1 MKMNQ
6 LRKGIAVGTDDYS
19 KVIYDKCYFVDKTSL
34 IKDVFAQNKSEVLLI
49 SRPRRFGKT
58 LTMSMF
64 YHFLSINH
72 NKPEDL
78 SSHVELFKDTKIFAD
93 QEFCQKFMGQYPV
106 IFLSLKNVEGLTFE
120 GAFIELAKVV
130 FELASKF
137 TFLIESKNLSNL
149 EKEQYVKLI
158 DTKLQESLPTVQTSS
173 LIKSS
178 LLQLTQ
184 LLYKHYNKKAI
195 VLIDEYDV
203 PLAKA
208 SVRGYYNQMVDVI
221 RGMLGSVLKTN
232 TCLEKAVLTG
242 CLRVSKESIFT
253 GLNNISV
260 NTVFSRDVE
269 LATGVG
275 FTKDE
280 TIDMLDYYG
289 LSSFNNI
296 VKEWYDGYNFANH
309 EMFCAWDV
317 VKFCAEAI
325 RLENCQDM
333 IPQNYWVNT
342 SSNDLIN
349 QFLGFLTEKDA
360 QDMQTLVD
368 GGTIS
373 KKIRETLNHE
383 DLKEHQS
390 DDFWSMLLYTGYLTV
405 VKPSDFDVASSELQL
420 TIPNKSIRSCFIEKI
435 QEFFTH
441 DKTQVQK
448 ANTILTC
455 IFNADAKQLRLA
467 INDALAKFISFRDV
481 STNAPKEYYY
491 HGFLNGVFSTQTGHL
506 MNYASNQE
514 SGDGYP
520 DITFS
525 SIDERISVVLE
536 LKYTKDKKLCLQEAQ
551 AALAQIEAKNYCEN
565 LVIPGITQKIYA
577 YGISFN
583 KKSCLV
589 LFKEY
594 AIDVKDSQIG

>member
-1 MKMNQ
+1 MNQ
-6 LRKGIAVGTDDYS
+6 LRKGIAAGTDDYS
-19 KVIYDKCYFVDKTSL
+19 KVIYDNCYFVDKTSL

-93 QEFCQKFMGQYPV
+93 QEFCQQYMGHYPV
-106 IFLSLKNVEGLTFE
+106 IFLSLKSVEGINFE
-120 GAFIELAKVV
+120 TAYQKLAEIIYGLVDSQFRFLLQSNELSDGNKRD
-130 FELASKF
+130 LQY
-137 TFLIESKNLSNL
+137 LLDLDNL
-149 EKEQYVKLI
+149 EKVSSSVKLQFS
-158 DTKLQESLPTVQTSS
+158 LQ
-173 LIKSS
+173 K
-178 LLQLTQ
+178 LTQ
-184 LLYKHYNKKAI
+184 FLYQHYGKKAI

-221 RGMLGSVLKTN
+221 RGMLGNVLKTN
-232 TCLEKAVLTG
+232 TYLEKAVLTG

-269 LATGVG
+269 LATGIG

-333 IPQNYWVNT
+333 IPQNYWINT
-342 SSNDLIN
+342 SSNDLIY
-349 QFLGFLTEKDA
+349 QFLGYLTEQDA
-360 QDMQTLVD
+360 VDMQTLVD

-373 KKIRETLNHE
+373 KKIRETLNYE
-383 DLKEHQS
+383 DLKQHES

-405 VKPSDFDVASSELQL
+405 AGHSNFDVASSELNL
-420 TIPNKSIRSCFIEKI
+420 RIPNKSIRNCFKEKI
-435 QEFFTH
+435 QDYFT
-441 DKTQVQK
+441 KAPTQVQK
-448 ANTILTC
+448 AARILEC
-455 IFNADAKQLRLA
+455 IFNADPKQLRLA

-481 STNAPKEYYY
+481 STSAPKEYYY
-491 HGFLNGVFSTQTGHL
+491 HGFLNGVFSTQTEHL
-506 MNYASNQE
+506 MNYVSNPE
-514 SGDGYP
+514 AGNGYA
-520 DITFS
+520 DIIFLS
-525 SIDERISVVLE
+525 KDSLLGVVLE
-536 LKYTKDKKLCLQEAQ
+536 LKYTADGNELVPTAKV
-551 AALAQIEAKNYCEN
+551 ALKQIEEKRYVEVFKKN
-565 LVIPGITQKIYA
+565 GITEKVHA
-577 YGISFN
+577 FGISFN
-583 KKSCLV
+583 HKSCFAA
-589 LFKEY
+589 FKEY
-594 AIDVKDSQIG
+594 QIETES

>member
-1 MKMNQ
+1 MNQ

-19 KVIYDKCYFVDKTSL
+19 KVIYDNCYFVDKTSL

-93 QEFCQKFMGQYPV
+93 QEFCQQYMGHYPV
-106 IFLSLKNVEGLTFE
+106 IFLSLKSVEGINFE
-120 GAFIELAKVV
+120 TAYQKLAEIIYGLVDSQFRFLLQSNELSDGNKRD
-130 FELASKF
+130 LQY
-137 TFLIESKNLSNL
+137 LLDLDNL
-149 EKEQYVKLI
+149 EKVSSSVKLQFS
-158 DTKLQESLPTVQTSS
+158 LQ
-173 LIKSS
+173 K
-178 LLQLTQ
+178 LTQ
-184 LLYKHYNKKAI
+184 FLYQHYGKKAI

-221 RGMLGSVLKTN
+221 RGMLGNVLKTN
-232 TCLEKAVLTG
+232 TYLEKAVLTG

-280 TIDMLDYYG
+280 TINMLDYYG
-289 LSSFNNI
+289 LSSFYNI

-317 VKFCAEAI
+317 VNFCAEAI
-325 RLENCQDM
+325 GLKNCQDM
-333 IPQNYWVNT
+333 TPQNYWVNT

-373 KKIRETLNHE
+373 KKIRETLNYE
-383 DLKEHQS
+383 DLKQHES

-405 VKPSDFDVASSELQL
+405 AGHSNFDVASSELNL
-420 TIPNKSIRSCFIEKI
+420 RIPNKSIRNCFKEKI
-435 QEFFTH
+435 QDYFT
-441 DKTQVQK
+441 KAPTQVQK
-448 ANTILTC
+448 AAKILQS
-455 IFNADAKQLRLA
+455 IFNADAEQLRVD
-467 INDALAKFISFRDV
+467 IEDALAKFISVRDF

-491 HGFLNGVFSTQTGHL
+491 HAFLNGVFSTQEGVFKRYT
-506 MNYASNQE
+506 SNQE
-514 SGDGYP
+514 AGNGYS
-520 DITFS
+520 DITILS
-525 SIDERISVVLE
+525 KDSRTGYILE
-536 LKYTKDKKLCLQEAQ
+536 LKYTNDENYLVKESKK
-551 AALAQIEAKNYCEN
+551 ALTQIEEQKYLEPFR
-565 LVIPGITQKIYA
+565 LRGITKKV
-577 YGISFN
+577 YGFGICFSG
-583 KKSCLV
+583 KSCFV
-589 LFKEY
+589 SVKEY
-594 AIDVKDSQIG
+594 LINIDNEE

>member
-1 MKMNQ
+1 MNQ

-19 KVIYDKCYFVDKTSL
+19 KVIYENCYFVDKTSL

-78 SSHVELFKDTKIFAD
+78 SSHVELFKDTQIYQD
-93 QEFCQKFMGQYPV
+93 REFCQQYMGHYPV
-106 IFLSLKNVEGLTFE
+106 IFLSLKSVEGINFE
-120 GAFIELAKVV
+120 TAYQKLAEIIYGLVDSQFRFLLQSNELSDGNKRD
-130 FELASKF
+130 LQY
-137 TFLIESKNLSNL
+137 LLDLDNL
-149 EKEQYVKLI
+149 EKVSSSVKLQFS
-158 DTKLQESLPTVQTSS
+158 LQ
-173 LIKSS
+173 K
-178 LLQLTQ
+178 LTQ
-184 LLYKHYNKKAI
+184 FLYQHYGKKAI

-221 RGMLGSVLKTN
+221 RGMLGNVLKTN
-232 TCLEKAVLTG
+232 TYLKKAVLTG

-317 VKFCAEAI
+317 VKFCSEAI
-325 RLENCQDM
+325 DLADSQKM
-333 IPQNYWVNT
+333 LPQNYWINT
-342 SSNDLIN
+342 SSNDLIY
-349 QFLGFLTEKDA
+349 QFLGYLTEQDA
-360 QDMQTLVD
+360 VDMQTLVD

-373 KKIRETLNHE
+373 KKIRETLNYE
-383 DLKEHQS
+383 DLKQHES

-405 VKPSDFDVASSELQL
+405 AGHSNFDVASSELNL
-420 TIPNKSIRSCFIEKI
+420 RIPNKSIRNCFKEKI
-435 QEFFTH
+435 QDYFT
-441 DKTQVQK
+441 KAPTQVQK
-448 ANTILTC
+448 AARILEC
-455 IFNADAKQLRLA
+455 IFNADPKQLRLA

-481 STNAPKEYYY
+481 STSAPKEYYY
-491 HGFLNGVFSTQTGHL
+491 HGFLNGVFSTQTEHL

-514 SGDGYP
+514 AGNGYS
-520 DITFS
+520 DITFLS
-525 SIDERISVVLE
+525 KDSFLGVVLE
-536 LKYTKDKKLCLQEAQ
+536 LKYTDNENELIPTAKAALKQIDDKHYIEAFKKNGFTEKVYALGLSFSKKLCA
-551 AALAQIEAKNYCEN
+551 
-565 LVIPGITQKIYA
+565 V
-577 YGISFN
+577 S
-583 KKSCLV
+583 
-589 LFKEY
+589 FKEFK
-594 AIDVKDSQIG
+594 IDVED

>member
-1 MKMNQ
+1 MNQ

-19 KVIYDKCYFVDKTSL
+19 KIIDNKGYFVDKTSL

-64 YHFLSINH
+64 YHFLSINY

-232 TCLEKAVLTG
+232 SYLEKAVLTG
-242 CLRVSKESIFT
+242 CLRVPQESAFS

-260 NTVFSRDVE
+260 NTVFSRDVV

-333 IPQNYWVNT
+333 LPQNYWINT
-342 SSNDLIN
+342 SSNDLIY
-349 QFLGFLTEKDA
+349 QFLGYLTKQDA
-360 QDMQTLVD
+360 VDMQTLVD

-383 DLKEHQS
+383 DLKEHRS

-405 VKPSDFDVASSELQL
+405 AGHSNFDVASSELNL
-420 TIPNKSIRSCFIEKI
+420 RIPNKSIRNCFKEKI
-435 QEFFTH
+435 QDYFT
-441 DKTQVQK
+441 KAPPQVQK
-448 ANTILTC
+448 AAKILQSV
-455 IFNADAKQLRLA
+455 FNADAEQLRVD
-467 INDALAKFISFRDV
+467 IEDALAKFISVRDF

-491 HGFLNGVFSTQTGHL
+491 HAFLNGVFSTQEGVFKRYT
-506 MNYASNQE
+506 SNQE
-514 SGDGYP
+514 AGNGYS
-520 DITFS
+520 DITILS
-525 SIDERISVVLE
+525 KDSRTGYILE
-536 LKYTKDKKLCLQEAQ
+536 LKYTNDENYLVKESKK
-551 AALAQIEAKNYCEN
+551 ALTQIEEQKYLEPFR
-565 LVIPGITQKIYA
+565 LRGITKKV
-577 YGISFN
+577 YGFGICFSG
-583 KKSCLV
+583 KSCFV
-589 LFKEY
+589 SVKEY
-594 AIDVKDSQIG
+594 LINIDNEE

>member
-1 MKMNQ
+1 MNQ

-19 KVIYDKCYFVDKTSL
+19 KVIYDNCYFVDKTSL

-78 SSHVELFKDTKIFAD
+78 SSHVELFKDTQIYQD
-93 QEFCQKFMGQYPV
+93 REFCQQYMGHYPV
-106 IFLSLKNVEGLTFE
+106 IFLSLKSVEGINFE
-120 GAFIELAKVV
+120 TAYQKLAEIIYGLVDSQFRFLLQSNELSDGNKRD
-130 FELASKF
+130 LQY
-137 TFLIESKNLSNL
+137 LLDLDNL
-149 EKEQYVKLI
+149 EKVSSSVKLQFS
-158 DTKLQESLPTVQTSS
+158 LQ
-173 LIKSS
+173 K
-178 LLQLTQ
+178 LTQ
-184 LLYKHYNKKAI
+184 FLYQHYGKKAI

-232 TCLEKAVLTG
+232 SYLEKAVLTW
-242 CLRVSKESIFT
+242 CLRVPQESAFS

-260 NTVFSRDVE
+260 NMVFSRDVV

-317 VKFCAEAI
+317 VKFCSEAI
-325 RLENCQDM
+325 DLADSQKM
-333 IPQNYWVNT
+333 LPQNYWINT
-342 SSNDLIN
+342 SSNDLIY
-349 QFLGFLTEKDA
+349 QFLGYLTEQDA
-360 QDMQTLVD
+360 VDMQTLVD

-373 KKIRETLNHE
+373 KKIRETLNYE
-383 DLKEHQS
+383 DLKQHES

-405 VKPSDFDVASSELQL
+405 AGHSNFDVASSELNL
-420 TIPNKSIRSCFIEKI
+420 RIPNKSIRNCFKEKI
-435 QEFFTH
+435 QDYFT
-441 DKTQVQK
+441 KAPPQVQK
-448 ANTILTC
+448 AAKILQSV
-455 IFNADAKQLRLA
+455 FNADAEQLRVD
-467 INDALAKFISFRDV
+467 IEDALAKFISVRDF

-491 HGFLNGVFSTQTGHL
+491 HAFLNGVFSTQEGVFKRYT
-506 MNYASNQE
+506 SNQE
-514 SGDGYP
+514 AGNGYS
-520 DITFS
+520 DITILS
-525 SIDERISVVLE
+525 KDSRTGYILE
-536 LKYTKDKKLCLQEAQ
+536 LKYTNDENYLVKESKK
-551 AALAQIEAKNYCEN
+551 ALTQIEEQKYLEPFR
-565 LVIPGITQKIYA
+565 LRGITKKV
-577 YGISFN
+577 YGFGICFSG
-583 KKSCLV
+583 KSCFV
-589 LFKEY
+589 SVKEY
-594 AIDVKDSQIG
+594 LINIDNEE

>member
-1 MKMNQ
+1 MNQ
-6 LRKGIAVGTDDYS
+6 LRKGIAAGTDDYS

-93 QEFCQKFMGQYPV
+93 QEFCQQYMGHYPV
-106 IFLSLKNVEGLTFE
+106 IFLSLKSVEGINFE
-120 GAFIELAKVV
+120 TAYQKLAEIIYGLVDSQFRFLLQSNELSDGNKRD
-130 FELASKF
+130 LQY
-137 TFLIESKNLSNL
+137 LLDLDNL
-149 EKEQYVKLI
+149 EKVSSSVKLQFS
-158 DTKLQESLPTVQTSS
+158 LQ
-173 LIKSS
+173 K
-178 LLQLTQ
+178 LTQ
-184 LLYKHYNKKAI
+184 FLYQHYGKKAI

-269 LATGVG
+269 LATGIG

-289 LSSFNNI
+289 LSSFNNT

-317 VKFCAEAI
+317 VNFCAEAI
-325 RLENCQDM
+325 GLKNCQDM
-333 IPQNYWVNT
+333 TPQNYWVNT

-373 KKIRETLNHE
+373 KKIRETLNYE
-383 DLKEHQS
+383 DLKQHES

-405 VKPSDFDVASSELQL
+405 AGRSNFDVASSELNL
-420 TIPNKSIRSCFIEKI
+420 RIPNKSIRNCFKEKI
-435 QEFFTH
+435 QDYFT
-441 DKTQVQK
+441 KAPTQVQK
-448 ANTILTC
+448 AARILEC
-455 IFNADAKQLRLA
+455 IFNADPKQLRLA

-481 STNAPKEYYY
+481 STSAPKEYYY
-491 HGFLNGVFSTQTGHL
+491 HGFLNGVFSTQTEHL
-506 MNYASNQE
+506 MNYVSNPE
-514 SGDGYP
+514 AGNGYA
-520 DITFS
+520 DIIFLS
-525 SIDERISVVLE
+525 KDSLLGVVLE
-536 LKYTKDKKLCLQEAQ
+536 LKYTADGNELVPTAKV
-551 AALAQIEAKNYCEN
+551 ALKQIEEKRYVEVFKKN
-565 LVIPGITQKIYA
+565 GITEKVHA
-577 YGISFN
+577 FGISFN
-583 KKSCLV
+583 HKSCFAA
-589 LFKEY
+589 FKEY
-594 AIDVKDSQIG
+594 QIETES

>member
-1 MKMNQ
+1 MNQ
-6 LRKGIAVGTDDYS
+6 LRKGIAAGTDDYS

-64 YHFLSINH
+64 YHFLAINH
-72 NKPEDL
+72 DNPNDL
-78 SSHVELFKDTKIFAD
+78 TRQQELFKDTQIYQD
-93 QEFCQKFMGQYPV
+93 REFCQQYMGHYPV
-106 IFLSLKNVEGLTFE
+106 IFLSLKSVEGINFE
-120 GAFIELAKVV
+120 TAYQKLAEIIYGLVDSQFRFLLQSNELSDGNKRD
-130 FELASKF
+130 LQY
-137 TFLIESKNLSNL
+137 LLDLDNL
-149 EKEQYVKLI
+149 EKVSSSVKLQFS
-158 DTKLQESLPTVQTSS
+158 LQ
-173 LIKSS
+173 K
-178 LLQLTQ
+178 LTQ
-184 LLYKHYNKKAI
+184 FLYQHYGKKAI

-221 RGMLGSVLKTN
+221 RGMLGNVLKTN
-232 TCLEKAVLTG
+232 TYLKKAVLTG

-296 VKEWYDGYNFANH
+296 VKEWYDGYNLANH

-333 IPQNYWVNT
+333 LPQNYWINT
-342 SSNDLIN
+342 SSNDLIY
-349 QFLGFLTEKDA
+349 QFLGYLTKQDA
-360 QDMQTLVD
+360 VDMQTLVD

-373 KKIRETLNHE
+373 KKIRETLNYE
-383 DLKEHQS
+383 DLKQHES

-405 VKPSDFDVASSELQL
+405 AGHSNFDVASSELNL
-420 TIPNKSIRSCFIEKI
+420 RIPNKSIRNCFKEKI
-435 QEFFTH
+435 QDYFT
-441 DKTQVQK
+441 KAPTQVQK
-448 ANTILTC
+448 AARILEC
-455 IFNADAKQLRLA
+455 IFNADPKQLRLA

-481 STNAPKEYYY
+481 STSAPKEYYY
-491 HGFLNGVFSTQTGHL
+491 HGFLNGVFSTQTEHL
-506 MNYASNQE
+506 MNYVSNPE
-514 SGDGYP
+514 AGNGYA
-520 DITFS
+520 DIIFLS
-525 SIDERISVVLE
+525 KDSLLGVVLE
-536 LKYTKDKKLCLQEAQ
+536 LKYTADGNELVPTAKV
-551 AALAQIEAKNYCEN
+551 ALKQIEEKRYVEVFKKN
-565 LVIPGITQKIYA
+565 GITEKVHA
-577 YGISFN
+577 FGISFN
-583 KKSCLV
+583 HKSCFAA
-589 LFKEY
+589 FKEY
-594 AIDVKDSQIG
+594 QIETES

>member
-1 MKMNQ
+1 MNQ

-19 KVIYDKCYFVDKTSL
+19 KVIYDNCYFVDKTSL

-78 SSHVELFKDTKIFAD
+78 SRHVELFKDTKIFAD
-93 QEFCQKFMGQYPV
+93 QEFCQRYMGQYPV
-106 IFLSLKNVEGLTFE
+106 IFLSLKGIEGNSFEEVFQRLAGTIYILVEREFRYLLE
-120 GAFIELAKVV
+120 SDKLSEENKNDLRCLLN
-130 FELASKF
+130 FEL
-137 TFLIESKNLSNL
+137 L
-149 EKEQYVKLI
+149 EK
-158 DTKLQESLPTVQTSS
+158 TSS
-173 LIKSS
+173 IEKIQSS
-178 LLQLTQ
+178 LLLLTQ
-184 LLYKHYNKKAI
+184 FLYQHYGKKAI
-195 VLIDEYDV
+195 ILIDEYDV

-221 RGMLGSVLKTN
+221 RGMLGNVLKTN
-232 TCLEKAVLTG
+232 TYLEKAVLTG

-333 IPQNYWVNT
+333 LPQNYWINT
-342 SSNDLIN
+342 SSNDLIY
-349 QFLGFLTEKDA
+349 QFLGYLTKQDA
-360 QDMQTLVD
+360 VDMQTLVD

-373 KKIRETLNHE
+373 KKIRETLNYE
-383 DLKEHQS
+383 DLKQHES

-405 VKPSDFDVASSELQL
+405 AGHSNFDVASSELNL
-420 TIPNKSIRSCFIEKI
+420 RIPNKSIRNCFKEKI
-435 QEFFTH
+435 QDYFT
-441 DKTQVQK
+441 KAPTQVQK
-448 ANTILTC
+448 AARILEC
-455 IFNADAKQLRLA
+455 IFNADPKQLRLA

-481 STNAPKEYYY
+481 STSAPKEYYY

>member
-1 MKMNQ
+1 MNQ
-6 LRKGIAVGTDDYS
+6 LRKGIAAGTDDYS

-93 QEFCQKFMGQYPV
+93 QEFCQQYMGHYPV
-106 IFLSLKNVEGLTFE
+106 IFLSLKSVEGINFE
-120 GAFIELAKVV
+120 TAYQKLAEVIYGLV
-130 FELASKF
+130 DSQFR
-137 TFLIESKNLSNL
+137 FLLQSNKLSDGNKRDLQYLLDLDNL
-149 EKEQYVKLI
+149 EKVSSSVKLQFS
-158 DTKLQESLPTVQTSS
+158 LQ
-173 LIKSS
+173 K
-178 LLQLTQ
+178 LTQ
-184 LLYKHYNKKAI
+184 FLYQHYGKKAI

-221 RGMLGSVLKTN
+221 RGMLGNVLKTN
-232 TCLEKAVLTG
+232 TYLKKAVLTG

-296 VKEWYDGYNFANH
+296 VKEWYDGYNLANH

-333 IPQNYWVNT
+333 LPQNYWINT
-342 SSNDLIN
+342 SSNDLIY
-349 QFLGFLTEKDA
+349 QFLGYLTKQDA
-360 QDMQTLVD
+360 VDMQTLVD

-373 KKIRETLNHE
+373 KKIRETLNYE
-383 DLKEHQS
+383 DLKQHES

-405 VKPSDFDVASSELQL
+405 AGHSNFDVASSELNL
-420 TIPNKSIRSCFIEKI
+420 RIPNKSIRNCFKEKI
-435 QEFFTH
+435 QDYFT
-441 DKTQVQK
+441 KAPTQVQK
-448 ANTILTC
+448 AAKILQAV
-455 IFNADAKQLRLA
+455 FNADAEQLRVD
-467 INDALAKFISFRDV
+467 IEDALAKFISVRDF

-491 HGFLNGVFSTQTGHL
+491 HGFLNGVFSTQEGVFKRYT
-506 MNYASNQE
+506 SNQE
-514 SGDGYP
+514 AGNGYS
-520 DITFS
+520 DITILS
-525 SIDERISVVLE
+525 KDSRTGYILE
-536 LKYTKDKKLCLQEAQ
+536 LKYTNDENYLVKESKK
-551 AALAQIEAKNYCEN
+551 ALTQIEEQKYLEPFR
-565 LVIPGITQKIYA
+565 LRGITKKV
-577 YGISFN
+577 YGFGICFSG
-583 KKSCLV
+583 KSCFV
-589 LFKEY
+589 SVKEY
-594 AIDVKDSQIG
+594 LINIDNEE

>member
-1 MKMNQ
+1 MNQ
-6 LRKGIAVGTDDYS
+6 LRKGIAAGTDDYS

-93 QEFCQKFMGQYPV
+93 QEFCQQYMGHYPV
-106 IFLSLKNVEGLTFE
+106 IFLSLKSVEGINFE
-120 GAFIELAKVV
+120 TAYQKLAEIIYGLVDSQFRFLLQSNELSDGNKRD
-130 FELASKF
+130 LQY
-137 TFLIESKNLSNL
+137 LLDLDNL
-149 EKEQYVKLI
+149 EKVSSSVKLQFS
-158 DTKLQESLPTVQTSS
+158 LQ
-173 LIKSS
+173 K
-178 LLQLTQ
+178 LTQ
-184 LLYKHYNKKAI
+184 FLYQHYGKKAI

-221 RGMLGSVLKTN
+221 RGMLGNVLKTN
-232 TCLEKAVLTG
+232 TYLEKAVLTG

-333 IPQNYWVNT
+333 LPQNYWINT
-342 SSNDLIN
+342 SSNDLIY
-349 QFLGFLTEKDA
+349 QFLGYLTEQDA
-360 QDMQTLVD
+360 VDMQTLVD

-373 KKIRETLNHE
+373 KKIRETLNYE
-383 DLKEHQS
+383 DLKQHES

-405 VKPSDFDVASSELQL
+405 AGHSNFDVASSELNL
-420 TIPNKSIRSCFIEKI
+420 RIPNKSIRNCFKEKI
-435 QEFFTH
+435 QDYFT
-441 DKTQVQK
+441 KAPTQVQK
-448 ANTILTC
+448 AARILEC
-455 IFNADAKQLRLA
+455 IFNADPKQLRLA

-481 STNAPKEYYY
+481 STSAPKEYYY
-491 HGFLNGVFSTQTGHL
+491 HGFLNGVFSTQTEHL
-506 MNYASNQE
+506 MNYVSNPE
-514 SGDGYP
+514 AGNGYA
-520 DITFS
+520 DIIFLS
-525 SIDERISVVLE
+525 KDSLLGVVLE
-536 LKYTKDKKLCLQEAQ
+536 LKYTADGNELVPTAKV
-551 AALAQIEAKNYCEN
+551 ALKQIEEKRYVEVFKKN
-565 LVIPGITQKIYA
+565 GITEKVHA
-577 YGISFN
+577 FGISFN
-583 KKSCLV
+583 HKSCFAA
-589 LFKEY
+589 FKEY
-594 AIDVKDSQIG
+594 QIETES

>member
-1 MKMNQ
+1 MNQ

-19 KVIYDKCYFVDKTSL
+19 KIIDNKGYFVDKTSL

-49 SRPRRFGKT
+49 SRPRRFGKS

-78 SSHVELFKDTKIFAD
+78 SRHVELFKDTKIFAD

-106 IFLSLKNVEGLTFE
+106 IFLSLKGIEGNSFEEVFQKLAGTIYILVEREFRYLLE
-120 GAFIELAKVV
+120 SDKLSEENKNDLRCLLN
-130 FELASKF
+130 FEL
-137 TFLIESKNLSNL
+137 L
-149 EKEQYVKLI
+149 EK
-158 DTKLQESLPTVQTSS
+158 TSS
-173 LIKSS
+173 REKIQSS
-178 LLQLTQ
+178 LLLLTQ
-184 LLYKHYNKKAI
+184 FLYQHYGKKAI

-232 TCLEKAVLTG
+232 SYLEKAVLTG
-242 CLRVSKESIFT
+242 CLRVPQESAFS

-260 NTVFSRDVE
+260 NTVFSRDVV

-296 VKEWYDGYNFANH
+296 VKEWYDGYNLANH

-333 IPQNYWVNT
+333 LPQNYWINT
-342 SSNDLIN
+342 SSNDLIY
-349 QFLGFLTEKDA
+349 QFLGYLTKQDA
-360 QDMQTLVD
+360 VDMQTLVD

-373 KKIRETLNHE
+373 KKIRETLNYE
-383 DLKEHQS
+383 DLKQHES

-405 VKPSDFDVASSELQL
+405 AGHSNFDVASSELNL
-420 TIPNKSIRSCFIEKI
+420 RIPNKSIRNCFKEKI
-435 QEFFTH
+435 QDYFT
-441 DKTQVQK
+441 KAPPQVQK
-448 ANTILTC
+448 AAKILQSV
-455 IFNADAKQLRLA
+455 FNADAEQLRVD
-467 INDALAKFISFRDV
+467 IEDALAKFISVRDF

-491 HGFLNGVFSTQTGHL
+491 HAFLNGVFSTQEGVFKRYT
-506 MNYASNQE
+506 SNQE
-514 SGDGYP
+514 AGNGYS
-520 DITFS
+520 DITILS
-525 SIDERISVVLE
+525 KDSRTGYILE
-536 LKYTKDKKLCLQEAQ
+536 LKYTNDENYLVKESKK
-551 AALAQIEAKNYCEN
+551 ALTQIEEQKYLEPFR
-565 LVIPGITQKIYA
+565 LRGITKKV
-577 YGISFN
+577 YGFGICFSG
-583 KKSCLV
+583 KSCFV
-589 LFKEY
+589 SVKEY
-594 AIDVKDSQIG
+594 LINIDNEE

>member
-1 MKMNQ
+1 MNQ
-6 LRKGIAVGTDDYS
+6 LRKRIAIGIDDYS
-19 KVIYDKCYFVDKTSL
+19 KIIDNKGYFVDKTLL
-34 IKDVFAQNKSEVLLI
+34 IKSVFAKNINEVLLI

-64 YHFLSINH
+64 YHFLAINH
-72 NKPEDL
+72 VNPNDL
-78 SSHVELFKDTKIFAD
+78 TRQQELFKDTQIYQD
-93 QEFCQKFMGQYPV
+93 TDFCQQYMGQYPV

-158 DTKLQESLPTVQTSS
+158 DTKLQESLPTVQTNS

-253 GLNNISV
+253 GLNNINV
-260 NTVFSRDVE
+260 NTVFSRDEE
-269 LATGVG
+269 LATGIG

-289 LSSFNNI
+289 LSSFYNI

-317 VKFCAEAI
+317 VNFCAEAI
-325 RLENCQDM
+325 RLKNCQDM
-333 IPQNYWVNT
+333 LPQNYWINT

-349 QFLGFLTEKDA
+349 QFLGLLTKKDA
-360 QDMQTLVD
+360 EDMQTLVD
-368 GGTIS
+368 GGTVS

-383 DLKEHQS
+383 DLKEHRS

-405 VKPSDFDVASSELQL
+405 VKPSDFDVASSELNL
-420 TIPNKSIRSCFIEKI
+420 RIPNKSIRNCFKEKI
-435 QEFFTH
+435 QDYFT
-441 DKTQVQK
+441 KAPTQVQK
-448 ANTILTC
+448 AARILEC
-455 IFNADAKQLRLA
+455 IFNADPKQLRLA
-467 INDALAKFISFRDV
+467 INDALAKFISFRDI
-481 STNAPKEYYY
+481 STSAPKEYYY
-491 HGFLNGVFSTQTGHL
+491 HGFLNGVFSTQTEHL
-506 MNYASNQE
+506 MNYVSNPE
-514 SGDGYP
+514 AGNGYA
-520 DITFS
+520 DIIFLS
-525 SIDERISVVLE
+525 KDSLLGVVLE
-536 LKYTKDKKLCLQEAQ
+536 LKYTADGNELVPTAKV
-551 AALAQIEAKNYCEN
+551 ALKQIEEKRYVEVFKKN
-565 LVIPGITQKIYA
+565 GITEKVHA
-577 YGISFN
+577 FGISFN
-583 KKSCLV
+583 QKSCFAA
-589 LFKEY
+589 FKEY
-594 AIDVKDSQIG
+594 QIETES

>member
-1 MKMNQ
+1 MNQ

-78 SSHVELFKDTKIFAD
+78 SSHVELFKDTKIFTD

-195 VLIDEYDV
+195 ILIDEYDV

-232 TCLEKAVLTG
+232 SYLEKAVLTG
-242 CLRVSKESIFT
+242 CLRVPQESAFS

-260 NTVFSRDVE
+260 NTVFSRDVV

-333 IPQNYWVNT
+333 IPQNYWINT
-342 SSNDLIN
+342 SSNDLIY
-349 QFLGFLTEKDA
+349 QFLGYLTEQDA
-360 QDMQTLVD
+360 VDMQTLVD

-373 KKIRETLNHE
+373 KKIRETLNYE
-383 DLKEHQS
+383 DLKQHES

-405 VKPSDFDVASSELQL
+405 AGHSNFDVASSELNL
-420 TIPNKSIRSCFIEKI
+420 RIPNKSIRNCFKEKI
-435 QEFFTH
+435 QDYFT
-441 DKTQVQK
+441 KAPTQVQK
-448 ANTILTC
+448 ATKILQS
-455 IFNADAKQLRLA
+455 IFNADAEQLRVD
-467 INDALAKFISFRDV
+467 IEDALAKFISVRDF

-491 HGFLNGVFSTQTGHL
+491 HAFLNGVFSTQEGVFKRYT
-506 MNYASNQE
+506 SNQE
-514 SGDGYP
+514 AGNGYS
-520 DITFS
+520 DITILS
-525 SIDERISVVLE
+525 KDSRTGYILE
-536 LKYTKDKKLCLQEAQ
+536 LKYTNDENYLVKESKK
-551 AALAQIEAKNYCEN
+551 ALTQIEEQKYLEPFR
-565 LVIPGITQKIYA
+565 LRGITKKV
-577 YGISFN
+577 YGFRICFSG
-583 KKSCLV
+583 KSCFV
-589 LFKEY
+589 SVKEY
-594 AIDVKDSQIG
+594 LINIDNEE

>member
-1 MKMNQ
+1 MNQ
-6 LRKGIAVGTDDYS
+6 LRKGIAAGTDDYS

-93 QEFCQKFMGQYPV
+93 QEFCQQYMGHYPV
-106 IFLSLKNVEGLTFE
+106 IFLSLKSVEGINFE
-120 GAFIELAKVV
+120 TAYQKLAEIIYGLVDSQFRFLLQSNELSDGNKRD
-130 FELASKF
+130 LQY
-137 TFLIESKNLSNL
+137 LLDLDNL
-149 EKEQYVKLI
+149 EKVSSSVKLQFS
-158 DTKLQESLPTVQTSS
+158 LQ
-173 LIKSS
+173 K
-178 LLQLTQ
+178 LTQ
-184 LLYKHYNKKAI
+184 FLYQHYGKKAI

-221 RGMLGSVLKTN
+221 RGMLGSALKTN

-269 LATGVG
+269 LATGIG

-289 LSSFNNI
+289 LSSFNNT

-317 VKFCAEAI
+317 VNFCAEAI
-325 RLENCQDM
+325 GLKNCQDM
-333 IPQNYWVNT
+333 TPQNYWVNT

-373 KKIRETLNHE
+373 KKIRETLNYE
-383 DLKEHQS
+383 DLKQHES

-405 VKPSDFDVASSELQL
+405 AGRSNFDVASSELNL
-420 TIPNKSIRSCFIEKI
+420 RIPNKSIRNCFKEKI
-435 QEFFTH
+435 QDYFT
-441 DKTQVQK
+441 KAPTQVQK
-448 ANTILTC
+448 AARILEC
-455 IFNADAKQLRLA
+455 IFNADPKQLRLA

-481 STNAPKEYYY
+481 STSAPKEYYY
-491 HGFLNGVFSTQTGHL
+491 HGFLNGVFSTQTEHL
-506 MNYASNQE
+506 MNYVSNPE
-514 SGDGYP
+514 AGNGYA
-520 DITFS
+520 DIIFLS
-525 SIDERISVVLE
+525 KDSLLGVVLE
-536 LKYTKDKKLCLQEAQ
+536 LKYTADGNELVPTAKV
-551 AALAQIEAKNYCEN
+551 ALKQIEEKRYVEVFKKN
-565 LVIPGITQKIYA
+565 GITEKVHA
-577 YGISFN
+577 FGISFN
-583 KKSCLV
+583 HKSCFAA
-589 LFKEY
+589 FKEY
-594 AIDVKDSQIG
+594 QIETES

>member
-1 MKMNQ
+1 MNQ

-19 KVIYDKCYFVDKTSL
+19 KVIYDNCYFVDKTSL

-78 SSHVELFKDTKIFAD
+78 SRHVELFKDTKIFAD
-93 QEFCQKFMGQYPV
+93 QEFCQQYMGHYPV
-106 IFLSLKNVEGLTFE
+106 IFLSLKSVEGINLET
-120 GAFIELAKVV
+120 AYQKLAEVIYGLV
-130 FELASKF
+130 DSQFR
-137 TFLIESKNLSNL
+137 FLLQSNKLSDGNKRDLQYLLDLDNL
-149 EKEQYVKLI
+149 EKVSSSVKLQFS
-158 DTKLQESLPTVQTSS
+158 LQ
-173 LIKSS
+173 K
-178 LLQLTQ
+178 LTQ
-184 LLYKHYNKKAI
+184 FLYQHYGKKAI

-221 RGMLGSVLKTN
+221 RGMLGNVLKTN
-232 TCLEKAVLTG
+232 IYLEKAVLTG

-260 NTVFSRDVE
+260 NTVFSRDEE

-333 IPQNYWVNT
+333 IPQNYWINT
-342 SSNDLIN
+342 SSNDLIY
-349 QFLGFLTEKDA
+349 QFLGYLTEQDA
-360 QDMQTLVD
+360 VDMQTLVD

-373 KKIRETLNHE
+373 KKIRETLNYE
-383 DLKEHQS
+383 DLKQHES

-405 VKPSDFDVASSELQL
+405 AGHSNFDVASSELNL
-420 TIPNKSIRSCFIEKI
+420 RIPNKSIRNCFKEKI
-435 QEFFTH
+435 QDYFT
-441 DKTQVQK
+441 KAPPQVQK
-448 ANTILTC
+448 AAKILQSV
-455 IFNADAKQLRLA
+455 FNADAEQLRVD
-467 INDALAKFISFRDV
+467 IEDALAKFISVRDF
-481 STNAPKEYYY
+481 STKAPKEYYY
-491 HGFLNGVFSTQTGHL
+491 HGFLNSVFSTQCEHL
-506 MNYASNQE
+506 RNYASNQE
-514 SGDGYP
+514 AGNGYS
-520 DITFS
+520 DITFLS
-525 SIDERISVVLE
+525 KDSLLGVVLE
-536 LKYTKDKKLCLQEAQ
+536 LKYTDDENELIPTAK
-551 AALAQIEAKNYCEN
+551 AALKQIDEKHYIEAFKKNGFTEK
-565 LVIPGITQKIYA
+565 VYA
-577 YGISFN
+577 LGLSFS
-583 KKSCLV
+583 KKSCAV
-589 LFKEY
+589 SFKEFK
-594 AIDVKDSQIG
+594 IDVED

>member
-1 MKMNQ
+1 MNQ

-78 SSHVELFKDTKIFAD
+78 SSHVELFKDTQIYQD
-93 QEFCQKFMGQYPV
+93 REFCQQYMGHYPV
-106 IFLSLKNVEGLTFE
+106 IFLSLKSVEGINFE
-120 GAFIELAKVV
+120 TAYQKLAEIIYGLVDSQFRFLLQSNELSDGNKRD
-130 FELASKF
+130 LQY
-137 TFLIESKNLSNL
+137 LLDLDNL
-149 EKEQYVKLI
+149 EKVSSSVKLQFS
-158 DTKLQESLPTVQTSS
+158 LQ
-173 LIKSS
+173 K
-178 LLQLTQ
+178 LTQ
-184 LLYKHYNKKAI
+184 FLYQHYGKKAI

-221 RGMLGSVLKTN
+221 RGMLGNVLKTN
-232 TCLEKAVLTG
+232 TYLEKAVLTG

-280 TIDMLDYYG
+280 TINMLDYYG
-289 LSSFNNI
+289 LSSFYNI

-317 VKFCAEAI
+317 VNFCAEAI
-325 RLENCQDM
+325 GLKNCQDM
-333 IPQNYWVNT
+333 LPQNYWVNT

-373 KKIRETLNHE
+373 KKIRETLNYE
-383 DLKEHQS
+383 DLKQHES

-405 VKPSDFDVASSELQL
+405 AGRSNFDVASSELNL
-420 TIPNKSIRSCFIEKI
+420 RIPNKSIRNCFKEKI
-435 QEFFTH
+435 QDYFT
-441 DKTQVQK
+441 KAPPQVQK
-448 ANTILTC
+448 AAKILQSV
-455 IFNADAKQLRLA
+455 FNADAEQLRVD
-467 INDALAKFISFRDV
+467 IEDALAKFISVRDF

-491 HGFLNGVFSTQTGHL
+491 HAFLNGVFSTQEGVFKRYT
-506 MNYASNQE
+506 SNQE
-514 SGDGYP
+514 AGNGYS
-520 DITFS
+520 DITILS
-525 SIDERISVVLE
+525 KDSRTGYILE
-536 LKYTKDKKLCLQEAQ
+536 LKYTNDENYLVKESKK
-551 AALAQIEAKNYCEN
+551 ALTQIEEQKYLEPFR
-565 LVIPGITQKIYA
+565 LRGITKKV
-577 YGISFN
+577 YGFGICFSG
-583 KKSCLV
+583 KSCFV
-589 LFKEY
+589 SVKEY
-594 AIDVKDSQIG
+594 LINIDNEE

>member
-1 MKMNQ
+1 MNQ
-6 LRKGIAVGTDDYS
+6 LRKGIAAGTDDYS

-93 QEFCQKFMGQYPV
+93 QEFCQQYMGHYPV
-106 IFLSLKNVEGLTFE
+106 IFLSLKSVEGINFE
-120 GAFIELAKVV
+120 TAYQKLAEVIYGLV
-130 FELASKF
+130 DSQFR
-137 TFLIESKNLSNL
+137 FLLQSNKLSDGNKRDLQYLLDLDNL
-149 EKEQYVKLI
+149 EKVSSSVKLQFS
-158 DTKLQESLPTVQTSS
+158 LQ
-173 LIKSS
+173 K
-178 LLQLTQ
+178 LTQ
-184 LLYKHYNKKAI
+184 FLYQHYGKKAI

-221 RGMLGSVLKTN
+221 RGMLGNVLKTN
-232 TCLEKAVLTG
+232 TYLKKAVLTG

-317 VKFCAEAI
+317 VKFCSEAI
-325 RLENCQDM
+325 DLADSQKM
-333 IPQNYWVNT
+333 LPQNYWINT
-342 SSNDLIN
+342 SSNDLIY
-349 QFLGFLTEKDA
+349 QFLGYLTEQDA
-360 QDMQTLVD
+360 VDMQTLVD

-373 KKIRETLNHE
+373 KKIRETLNYE
-383 DLKEHQS
+383 DLKQHES

-405 VKPSDFDVASSELQL
+405 AGHSNFDVASSELNL
-420 TIPNKSIRSCFIEKI
+420 RIPNKSIRNCFKEKI
-435 QEFFTH
+435 QDYFT
-441 DKTQVQK
+441 KAPTQVQK
-448 ANTILTC
+448 AARILEC
-455 IFNADAKQLRLA
+455 IFNADPKQLRLA
-467 INDALAKFISFRDV
+467 INDALAKFISFRDI
-481 STNAPKEYYY
+481 STSAPKEYYY
-491 HGFLNGVFSTQTGHL
+491 HGFLNGVFSTQTEHL
-506 MNYASNQE
+506 MNYVSNPE
-514 SGDGYP
+514 AGNGYA
-520 DITFS
+520 DIIFLS
-525 SIDERISVVLE
+525 KDSLLGVVLE
-536 LKYTKDKKLCLQEAQ
+536 LKYTADGNELVPTAKV
-551 AALAQIEAKNYCEN
+551 ALKQIEEKRYVEVFKKN
-565 LVIPGITQKIYA
+565 GITEKVHA
-577 YGISFN
+577 FGISFN
-583 KKSCLV
+583 HKSCFAA
-589 LFKEY
+589 FKEY
-594 AIDVKDSQIG
+594 QIETES

>member
-1 MKMNQ
+1 MNQ

-19 KVIYDKCYFVDKTSL
+19 KVIYDNCYFVDKTSL

-78 SSHVELFKDTKIFAD
+78 SRHVELFKDTKIFAD
-93 QEFCQKFMGQYPV
+93 QEFCQKFMGQYPI
-106 IFLSLKNVEGLTFE
+106 IFLSLKGIEGNSFEEVFQKLAGTIYILVEREFRYLLE
-120 GAFIELAKVV
+120 SDKLSEENKNDLRCLLN
-130 FELASKF
+130 FEL
-137 TFLIESKNLSNL
+137 L
-149 EKEQYVKLI
+149 EK
-158 DTKLQESLPTVQTSS
+158 TSS
-173 LIKSS
+173 IEKIQSS
-178 LLQLTQ
+178 LLLLTQ
-184 LLYKHYNKKAI
+184 FLYQHYGKKAI

-296 VKEWYDGYNFANH
+296 VKEWYDGYNLANH

-333 IPQNYWVNT
+333 LPQNYWINT
-342 SSNDLIN
+342 SSNDLIY
-349 QFLGFLTEKDA
+349 QFLGYLTKQDA
-360 QDMQTLVD
+360 VDMQTLVD

-383 DLKEHQS
+383 DLKEHRS

-405 VKPSDFDVASSELQL
+405 AGHSNFDVASSELNL
-420 TIPNKSIRSCFIEKI
+420 RIPNKSIRNCFKEKI
-435 QEFFTH
+435 QDYFT
-441 DKTQVQK
+441 KAPTQVQK
-448 ANTILTC
+448 AARILEC
-455 IFNADAKQLRLA
+455 IFNADPKQLRLA

-481 STNAPKEYYY
+481 STSAPKEYYY
-491 HGFLNGVFSTQTGHL
+491 HGFLNGVFSTQTEHL
-506 MNYASNQE
+506 MNYVSNPE
-514 SGDGYP
+514 AGNGYA
-520 DITFS
+520 DIIFLS
-525 SIDERISVVLE
+525 KDSLLGVVLE
-536 LKYTKDKKLCLQEAQ
+536 LKYTADGNELVPTAKV
-551 AALAQIEAKNYCEN
+551 ALKQIEEKRYVEVFKKN
-565 LVIPGITQKIYA
+565 GITEKVHA
-577 YGISFN
+577 FGISFN
-583 KKSCLV
+583 HKSCFAA
-589 LFKEY
+589 FKEY
-594 AIDVKDSQIG
+594 QIETES

>member
-1 MKMNQ
+1 MNQ
-6 LRKGIAVGTDDYS
+6 LRKGIAAGTDDYS

-78 SSHVELFKDTKIFAD
+78 SRHVELFKDTKIFAD
-93 QEFCQKFMGQYPV
+93 QEFCQQYMGHYPV
-106 IFLSLKNVEGLTFE
+106 IFLSLKSVEGINFE
-120 GAFIELAKVV
+120 TAYQKLAEVIYGLV
-130 FELASKF
+130 DSQFR
-137 TFLIESKNLSNL
+137 FLLQSNKLSDGNKRDLQYLLDLDNL
-149 EKEQYVKLI
+149 EKVSSSVKLQFS
-158 DTKLQESLPTVQTSS
+158 LQ
-173 LIKSS
+173 K
-178 LLQLTQ
+178 LTQ
-184 LLYKHYNKKAI
+184 FLYQHYGKKAI

-221 RGMLGSVLKTN
+221 RGMLGNVLKTN
-232 TCLEKAVLTG
+232 TYLKKAVLTG

-317 VKFCAEAI
+317 VKFCSEAI
-325 RLENCQDM
+325 DLADSQKM
-333 IPQNYWVNT
+333 LPQNYWINT
-342 SSNDLIN
+342 SSNDLIY
-349 QFLGFLTEKDA
+349 QFLGYLTEQDA
-360 QDMQTLVD
+360 VDMQTLVD

-373 KKIRETLNHE
+373 KKIRETLNYE
-383 DLKEHQS
+383 DLKHHES

-405 VKPSDFDVASSELQL
+405 AGHSNFDVASSELNL
-420 TIPNKSIRSCFIEKI
+420 RIPNKSIRNCFKEKI
-435 QEFFTH
+435 QDYFT
-441 DKTQVQK
+441 KAPTQVQK
-448 ANTILTC
+448 AARILEC
-455 IFNADAKQLRLA
+455 IFNADPKQLRLA
-467 INDALAKFISFRDV
+467 INDALAKFISFRDI
-481 STNAPKEYYY
+481 STSAPKEYYY
-491 HGFLNGVFSTQTGHL
+491 HGFLNGVFSTQTEHL
-506 MNYASNQE
+506 MNYVSNPE
-514 SGDGYP
+514 AGNGYA
-520 DITFS
+520 DIIFLS
-525 SIDERISVVLE
+525 KDSLLGVVLE
-536 LKYTKDKKLCLQEAQ
+536 LKYTADGNELVPTAKV
-551 AALAQIEAKNYCEN
+551 ALKQIEEKRYVEVFKKN
-565 LVIPGITQKIYA
+565 GITEKVHA
-577 YGISFN
+577 FGISFN
-583 KKSCLV
+583 HKSCFAA
-589 LFKEY
+589 FKEY
-594 AIDVKDSQIG
+594 QIETES

>member
-1 MKMNQ
+1 MNQ
-6 LRKGIAVGTDDYS
+6 LRKGIAAGTDDYS

-78 SSHVELFKDTKIFAD
+78 SSHVELFKDTQIYQD
-93 QEFCQKFMGQYPV
+93 REFCQQYMGHYPV
-106 IFLSLKNVEGLTFE
+106 IFLSLKSVEGINFE
-120 GAFIELAKVV
+120 TAYQKLAEIIYGLVDSQFRFLLQSNELSDGNKRD
-130 FELASKF
+130 LQY
-137 TFLIESKNLSNL
+137 LLDLDNL
-149 EKEQYVKLI
+149 EKVSSSVKLQFS
-158 DTKLQESLPTVQTSS
+158 LQ
-173 LIKSS
+173 K
-178 LLQLTQ
+178 LTQ
-184 LLYKHYNKKAI
+184 FLYQHYGKKAI

-221 RGMLGSVLKTN
+221 RGMLGNVLKTN
-232 TCLEKAVLTG
+232 TYLKKAVLTG

-289 LSSFNNI
+289 LSSFYNI

-317 VKFCAEAI
+317 VNFCAEAI

-333 IPQNYWVNT
+333 IPQNYWINT
-342 SSNDLIN
+342 SSNDLIY
-349 QFLGFLTEKDA
+349 QFLGYLTEQDA
-360 QDMQTLVD
+360 VDMQTLVD

-373 KKIRETLNHE
+373 KKIRENLNYE
-383 DLKEHQS
+383 DLKQHES

-405 VKPSDFDVASSELQL
+405 AGHSNFDVASSELNL
-420 TIPNKSIRSCFIEKI
+420 RIPNKSIRNCFKEKI
-435 QEFFTH
+435 QDYFT
-441 DKTQVQK
+441 KAPTQVQK
-448 ANTILTC
+448 AARILEC
-455 IFNADAKQLRLA
+455 IFNADPKQLRLA

-481 STNAPKEYYY
+481 STSAPKEYYY
-491 HGFLNGVFSTQTGHL
+491 HGFLNGVFSTQTEHL
-506 MNYASNQE
+506 MNYVSNPE
-514 SGDGYP
+514 AGNGYA
-520 DITFS
+520 DIIFLS
-525 SIDERISVVLE
+525 KDSLLGVVLE
-536 LKYTKDKKLCLQEAQ
+536 LKYTADGNELVPTAKV
-551 AALAQIEAKNYCEN
+551 ALKQIEEKRYVEVFKKN
-565 LVIPGITQKIYA
+565 GITEKVHA
-577 YGISFN
+577 FGISFN
-583 KKSCLV
+583 HKSCFAA
-589 LFKEY
+589 FKEY
-594 AIDVKDSQIG
+594 QIETES

>member
-1 MKMNQ
+1 MNQ

-19 KVIYDKCYFVDKTSL
+19 KVIYDNCYFVDKTSL

-93 QEFCQKFMGQYPV
+93 QEFCQQYMGHYPV
-106 IFLSLKNVEGLTFE
+106 IFLSLKSVEGINFE
-120 GAFIELAKVV
+120 TAYQKLAEIIYGLVDSQFRFLLQSNELSDGNKRD
-130 FELASKF
+130 LQY
-137 TFLIESKNLSNL
+137 LLDLDNL
-149 EKEQYVKLI
+149 EKVSSSVKLQFS
-158 DTKLQESLPTVQTSS
+158 LQ
-173 LIKSS
+173 K
-178 LLQLTQ
+178 LTQ
-184 LLYKHYNKKAI
+184 FLYQHYGKKAI

-232 TCLEKAVLTG
+232 TYLKKAVLTG

-333 IPQNYWVNT
+333 LPQNYWINT
-342 SSNDLIN
+342 SSNDLIY
-349 QFLGFLTEKDA
+349 QFLGYLTKQDA
-360 QDMQTLVD
+360 VDMQTLVD

-373 KKIRETLNHE
+373 KKIRETLNYE
-383 DLKEHQS
+383 DLKQHES

-405 VKPSDFDVASSELQL
+405 AGHSNFDVASSELNL
-420 TIPNKSIRSCFIEKI
+420 RIPNKSIRNCFKEKI
-435 QEFFTH
+435 QDYFT
-441 DKTQVQK
+441 KAPTQVQK
-448 ANTILTC
+448 AARILEC
-455 IFNADAKQLRLA
+455 IFNADPKQLRLA

-481 STNAPKEYYY
+481 STSAPKEYYY
-491 HGFLNGVFSTQTGHL
+491 HGFLNGVFSTQTEHL

-514 SGDGYP
+514 AGNGYS
-520 DITFS
+520 DITFLS
-525 SIDERISVVLE
+525 KDSFLGVVLE
-536 LKYTKDKKLCLQEAQ
+536 LKYTDNENELIPTAKAALKQIDDKHYIEAFKKNGFTEKVYALGLSFSKKLCA
-551 AALAQIEAKNYCEN
+551 
-565 LVIPGITQKIYA
+565 V
-577 YGISFN
+577 S
-583 KKSCLV
+583 
-589 LFKEY
+589 FKEFK
-594 AIDVKDSQIG
+594 IDVED

>member
-1 MKMNQ
+1 MNQ
-6 LRKGIAVGTDDYS
+6 LRKRIAIGIDDYS
-19 KVIYDKCYFVDKTSL
+19 KIIDNKGYFVDKTSL
-34 IKDVFAQNKSEVLLI
+34 IKSVFAKNINEVLLI

-64 YHFLSINH
+64 YHFLSIKHDNP
-72 NKPEDL
+72 NDL
-78 SSHVELFKDTKIFAD
+78 TRQQELFKDTQIYQD
-93 QEFCQKFMGQYPV
+93 TEFCQQYMGHYPV
-106 IFLSLKNVEGLTFE
+106 IFLSLKQVEGINFE
-120 GAFIELAKVV
+120 TAYQKLAEIIYELVDSQ
-130 FELASKF
+130 FRFLLQSSK
-137 TFLIESKNLSNL
+137 LSDGNKRDLQYLLDLDNL
-149 EKEQYVKLI
+149 EKVSSSVKLQFSLQ
-158 DTKLQESLPTVQTSS
+158 KLTRF
-173 LIKSS
+173 
-178 LLQLTQ
+178 
-184 LLYKHYNKKAI
+184 LYQHYGKKVI

-221 RGMLGSVLKTN
+221 RGMLGNVLKTN
-232 TCLEKAVLTG
+232 IYLEKAVLTG

-360 QDMQTLVD
+360 EDMQTLVD

-383 DLKEHQS
+383 DLKEHRS

-435 QEFFTH
+435 QDYFT
-441 DKTQVQK
+441 KAPTQVQK
-448 ANTILTC
+448 AARILEC
-455 IFNADAKQLRLA
+455 IFNADPEQLRLA
-467 INDALAKFISFRDV
+467 INDALAKFVSFRDI
-481 STNAPKEYYY
+481 STKAPKEYYY
-491 HGFLNGVFSTQTGHL
+491 HGFLNGVFSTQCEHL
-506 MNYASNQE
+506 KNYASNQE
-514 SGDGYP
+514 AGNGYS
-520 DITFS
+520 DITFLS
-525 SIDERISVVLE
+525 KDSYLGVVLE
-536 LKYTKDKKLCLQEAQ
+536 LKYTDDENELIPTAK
-551 AALAQIEAKNYCEN
+551 AALKQIDDKHYIEAFKKNGFTEK
-565 LVIPGITQKIYA
+565 VYA
-577 YGISFN
+577 LGLSFS
-583 KKSCLV
+583 KKSCAV
-589 LFKEY
+589 SFKEFT
-594 AIDVKDSQIG
+594 IEVED

>member
-1 MKMNQ
+1 MNQ
-6 LRKGIAVGTDDYS
+6 LRKGIAAGTDDYS

-93 QEFCQKFMGQYPV
+93 QEFCQQYMGHYPV
-106 IFLSLKNVEGLTFE
+106 IFLSLKSVEGINFE
-120 GAFIELAKVV
+120 TAYQKLAEVIYGLV
-130 FELASKF
+130 DSQFR
-137 TFLIESKNLSNL
+137 FLLQSNKLSDGNKRDLQYLLDLDNL
-149 EKEQYVKLI
+149 EKVSSSVKLQFS
-158 DTKLQESLPTVQTSS
+158 LQ
-173 LIKSS
+173 K
-178 LLQLTQ
+178 LTQ
-184 LLYKHYNKKAI
+184 FLYQHYGKKAI

-221 RGMLGSVLKTN
+221 RGMLGNVLKTN
-232 TCLEKAVLTG
+232 TYLKKAVLTG

-333 IPQNYWVNT
+333 IPQNYWINT

-349 QFLGFLTEKDA
+349 QFLGLLTKKDA
-360 QDMQTLVD
+360 EDMQTLVD
-368 GGTIS
+368 GGTVS

-383 DLKEHQS
+383 DLKEHRS

-405 VKPSDFDVASSELQL
+405 AGHSNFDVASSELNL
-420 TIPNKSIRSCFIEKI
+420 RIPNKSIRNCFKEKI
-435 QEFFTH
+435 QDYFT
-441 DKTQVQK
+441 KAPTQVQK
-448 ANTILTC
+448 AARILEC
-455 IFNADAKQLRLA
+455 IFNADPKQLRLA

-481 STNAPKEYYY
+481 STSAPKEYYY
-491 HGFLNGVFSTQTGHL
+491 HGFLNGVFSTQTEHL
-506 MNYASNQE
+506 MNYVSNPE
-514 SGDGYP
+514 AGNGYA
-520 DITFS
+520 DIIFLS
-525 SIDERISVVLE
+525 KDSLLGVVLE
-536 LKYTKDKKLCLQEAQ
+536 LKYTADGNELVPTAKV
-551 AALAQIEAKNYCEN
+551 ALKQIEEKRYVEVFKKN
-565 LVIPGITQKIYA
+565 GITEKVHA
-577 YGISFN
+577 FGISFN
-583 KKSCLV
+583 HKSCFAA
-589 LFKEY
+589 FKEY
-594 AIDVKDSQIG
+594 QIETES

>member
-1 MKMNQ
+1 MNQ

-93 QEFCQKFMGQYPV
+93 QEFCQQYMGHYPV
-106 IFLSLKNVEGLTFE
+106 IFLSLKSVEGINFE
-120 GAFIELAKVV
+120 TAYQKLAEIIYGLVDSQFRFLLQSNELSDGNKRD
-130 FELASKF
+130 LQY
-137 TFLIESKNLSNL
+137 LLDLDNL
-149 EKEQYVKLI
+149 EKVSSSVKLQFS
-158 DTKLQESLPTVQTSS
+158 LQ
-173 LIKSS
+173 K
-178 LLQLTQ
+178 LTQ
-184 LLYKHYNKKAI
+184 FLYQHYGKKAI

-221 RGMLGSVLKTN
+221 RGMLGNVLKTN
-232 TCLEKAVLTG
+232 TYLEKAVLTG

-269 LATGVG
+269 LATGIG

-333 IPQNYWVNT
+333 IPQNYWINT
-342 SSNDLIN
+342 SSNDLIY
-349 QFLGFLTEKDA
+349 QFLGYLTEQDA
-360 QDMQTLVD
+360 VDMQTLVD

-373 KKIRETLNHE
+373 KKIRETLNYE
-383 DLKEHQS
+383 DLKQHES

-405 VKPSDFDVASSELQL
+405 AGHSNFDVASSELNL
-420 TIPNKSIRSCFIEKI
+420 RIPNKSIRNCFKEKI
-435 QEFFTH
+435 QDYFT
-441 DKTQVQK
+441 KAPTQVQK
-448 ANTILTC
+448 ATKILQS
-455 IFNADAKQLRLA
+455 IFNADAEQLRVD
-467 INDALAKFISFRDV
+467 IEDALAKFISVRDF

-491 HGFLNGVFSTQTGHL
+491 HAFLNGVFSTQEGVFKRYT
-506 MNYASNQE
+506 SNQE
-514 SGDGYP
+514 AGNGYS
-520 DITFS
+520 DITILS
-525 SIDERISVVLE
+525 KDSRTGYILE
-536 LKYTKDKKLCLQEAQ
+536 LKYTNDENYLVKESKK
-551 AALAQIEAKNYCEN
+551 ALTQIEEQKYLEPFR
-565 LVIPGITQKIYA
+565 LRGITKKV
-577 YGISFN
+577 YGFGICFSG
-583 KKSCLV
+583 KSCFV
-589 LFKEY
+589 SVKEY
-594 AIDVKDSQIG
+594 LINIDNEE

>member
-1 MKMNQ
+1 MNQ

-19 KVIYDKCYFVDKTSL
+19 KVIYDNCYFVDKTSL

-93 QEFCQKFMGQYPV
+93 QEFCQQYMGHYPV
-106 IFLSLKNVEGLTFE
+106 IFLSLKSVEGINFE
-120 GAFIELAKVV
+120 TAYQKLAEIIYGLVDSQ
-130 FELASKF
+130 FR
-137 TFLIESKNLSNL
+137 FLLQSNKLSDGNKRDLQYLLDLDNL
-149 EKEQYVKLI
+149 EKVSSSVKLQFS
-158 DTKLQESLPTVQTSS
+158 LQ
-173 LIKSS
+173 K
-178 LLQLTQ
+178 LTQ
-184 LLYKHYNKKAI
+184 FLYQHYGKKAI

-221 RGMLGSVLKTN
+221 RGMLGNVLKTN
-232 TCLEKAVLTG
+232 TYLEKAVLTG

-260 NTVFSRDVE
+260 NTVFSRDEE

-325 RLENCQDM
+325 RLKNCQDM
-333 IPQNYWVNT
+333 LPQNYWINT
-342 SSNDLIN
+342 SSNDLIY
-349 QFLGFLTEKDA
+349 QFLGYLTEQDA
-360 QDMQTLVD
+360 VDMQTLVD

-373 KKIRETLNHE
+373 KKIRETLNYE
-383 DLKEHQS
+383 DLKQHES

-405 VKPSDFDVASSELQL
+405 AGRSNFDVASSELNL
-420 TIPNKSIRSCFIEKI
+420 RIPNKSIRNCFKEKI
-435 QEFFTH
+435 QDYFT
-441 DKTQVQK
+441 KAPPQVQK
-448 ANTILTC
+448 AAKILQSV
-455 IFNADAKQLRLA
+455 FNADAEQLRVD
-467 INDALAKFISFRDV
+467 IEDALAKFISVRDF

-491 HGFLNGVFSTQTGHL
+491 HAFLNGVFSTQEGVFKRYT
-506 MNYASNQE
+506 SNQE
-514 SGDGYP
+514 AGNGYS
-520 DITFS
+520 DITILS
-525 SIDERISVVLE
+525 KDSRTGYILE
-536 LKYTKDKKLCLQEAQ
+536 LKYTNDENYLVKESKK
-551 AALAQIEAKNYCEN
+551 ALTQIEEQKYLEPFR
-565 LVIPGITQKIYA
+565 LRGITKKV
-577 YGISFN
+577 YGFGICFSG
-583 KKSCLV
+583 KSCFV
-589 LFKEY
+589 SVKEY
-594 AIDVKDSQIG
+594 LINIDNEE

>member
-1 MKMNQ
+1 MNQ
-6 LRKGIAVGTDDYS
+6 LRKGIAAGTDDYS

-78 SSHVELFKDTKIFAD
+78 SSHVELFKDTQIYQD
-93 QEFCQKFMGQYPV
+93 REFCQQYMGHYPV
-106 IFLSLKNVEGLTFE
+106 IFLSLKSVEGINFE
-120 GAFIELAKVV
+120 TAYQKLAEIIYGLVDSQFRFLLQSNELSDGNKRD
-130 FELASKF
+130 LQY
-137 TFLIESKNLSNL
+137 LLDLDNL
-149 EKEQYVKLI
+149 EKVSSSVKLQFS
-158 DTKLQESLPTVQTSS
+158 LQ
-173 LIKSS
+173 K
-178 LLQLTQ
+178 LTQ
-184 LLYKHYNKKAI
+184 FLYQHYGKNAI

-221 RGMLGSVLKTN
+221 RGMLGNVLKTN
-232 TCLEKAVLTG
+232 TYLKKAVLTG

-296 VKEWYDGYNFANH
+296 VKEWYDGYNLANH

-333 IPQNYWVNT
+333 IPQNYWINT
-342 SSNDLIN
+342 SSNDLIY
-349 QFLGFLTEKDA
+349 QFLGYLTEQDA
-360 QDMQTLVD
+360 VDMQTLVD

-373 KKIRETLNHE
+373 KKIRETLNYE
-383 DLKEHQS
+383 DLKQHES

-405 VKPSDFDVASSELQL
+405 AGHSNFDVASSELNL
-420 TIPNKSIRSCFIEKI
+420 RIPNKSIRNCFKEKI
-435 QEFFTH
+435 QDYFT
-441 DKTQVQK
+441 KAPTQVQK
-448 ANTILTC
+448 AARILEC
-455 IFNADAKQLRLA
+455 IFNADPKQLRLA

-481 STNAPKEYYY
+481 STSAPKEYYY
-491 HGFLNGVFSTQTGHL
+491 HGFLNGVFSTQTEHL
-506 MNYASNQE
+506 MNYVSNPE
-514 SGDGYP
+514 AGNGYA
-520 DITFS
+520 DIIFLS
-525 SIDERISVVLE
+525 KDSLLGVVLE
-536 LKYTKDKKLCLQEAQ
+536 LKYTADGNELVPTAKV
-551 AALAQIEAKNYCEN
+551 ALKQIEEKRYVEVFKKN
-565 LVIPGITQKIYA
+565 GITEKVHA
-577 YGISFN
+577 FGISFN
-583 KKSCLV
+583 HKSCFAA
-589 LFKEY
+589 FKEY
-594 AIDVKDSQIG
+594 QIETES

>member
-1 MKMNQ
+1 MNQ
-6 LRKGIAVGTDDYS
+6 LRKGIAAGTDDYS
-19 KVIYDKCYFVDKTSL
+19 KVIYDNCYFVDKTSL

-106 IFLSLKNVEGLTFE
+106 IFLSLKEIEGNSFE
-120 GAFIELAKVV
+120 EVFQRLARTIYILVGNEFRYLLKSDRLSEENKNDLRCLLN
-130 FELASKF
+130 FEL
-137 TFLIESKNLSNL
+137 L
-149 EKEQYVKLI
+149 EK
-158 DTKLQESLPTVQTSS
+158 TSS
-173 LIKSS
+173 KEKIQSS
-178 LLQLTQ
+178 LLLLTQ
-184 LLYKHYNKKAI
+184 FLYQHYGKKAI

-260 NTVFSRDVE
+260 NTVFSRDEE

-317 VKFCAEAI
+317 VNFCAEAI
-325 RLENCQDM
+325 RLKNCQDM
-333 IPQNYWVNT
+333 LPQNYWINT
-342 SSNDLIN
+342 SSNDLIY
-349 QFLGFLTEKDA
+349 QFLGYLTEQDA
-360 QDMQTLVD
+360 VDMQTLVD

-373 KKIRETLNHE
+373 KKIRETLNYE
-383 DLKEHQS
+383 DLKQHES

-405 VKPSDFDVASSELQL
+405 AGHSNFDVASSELNL
-420 TIPNKSIRSCFIEKI
+420 RIPNKSIRNCFKEKI
-435 QEFFTH
+435 QDYFT
-441 DKTQVQK
+441 KAPPQVQK
-448 ANTILTC
+448 AAKILQSV
-455 IFNADAKQLRLA
+455 FNADAEQLRVD
-467 INDALAKFISFRDV
+467 IEDALAKFISVRDF

-491 HGFLNGVFSTQTGHL
+491 HAFLNGVFSTQEGVFKRYT
-506 MNYASNQE
+506 SNQE
-514 SGDGYP
+514 AGNGYS
-520 DITFS
+520 DITILS
-525 SIDERISVVLE
+525 KDSRTGYILE
-536 LKYTKDKKLCLQEAQ
+536 LKYTNDENYLVKESKK
-551 AALAQIEAKNYCEN
+551 ALTQIEEQKYLEPFR
-565 LVIPGITQKIYA
+565 LRGITKKV
-577 YGISFN
+577 YGFGICFSG
-583 KKSCLV
+583 KSCFV
-589 LFKEY
+589 SVKEY
-594 AIDVKDSQIG
+594 LINIDNEE

>member
-1 MKMNQ
+1 MNQ

-19 KVIYDKCYFVDKTSL
+19 KVIYDNCYFVDKTSL

-93 QEFCQKFMGQYPV
+93 QEFCQQYMGHYPV
-106 IFLSLKNVEGLTFE
+106 IFLSLKSVEGINFE
-120 GAFIELAKVV
+120 TAYQKLAEVIYGLV
-130 FELASKF
+130 DSQFR
-137 TFLIESKNLSNL
+137 FLLQSNKLSDGNKRDLQYLLDLDNL
-149 EKEQYVKLI
+149 EKVSSSVKLQFS
-158 DTKLQESLPTVQTSS
+158 LQ
-173 LIKSS
+173 K
-178 LLQLTQ
+178 LTQ
-184 LLYKHYNKKAI
+184 FLYQHYGKKAI

-221 RGMLGSVLKTN
+221 RGMLGNVLKTN
-232 TCLEKAVLTG
+232 IYLEKAVLTG

-296 VKEWYDGYNFANH
+296 VKEWYDGYNLANH

-333 IPQNYWVNT
+333 IPQNYWINT
-342 SSNDLIN
+342 SSNDLIY
-349 QFLGFLTEKDA
+349 QFLGYLTEQDA
-360 QDMQTLVD
+360 VDMQTLVD

-373 KKIRETLNHE
+373 KKIRETLNYE
-383 DLKEHQS
+383 DLKQHES

-405 VKPSDFDVASSELQL
+405 AGHSNFDVASSELNL
-420 TIPNKSIRSCFIEKI
+420 RIPNKSIRNCFKEKI
-435 QEFFTH
+435 QDYFT
-441 DKTQVQK
+441 KAPTQVQK
-448 ANTILTC
+448 AAKILQS
-455 IFNADAKQLRLA
+455 IFNADAEQLRVD
-467 INDALAKFISFRDV
+467 IEDALAKFISVRDF

-491 HGFLNGVFSTQTGHL
+491 HAFLNGVFSTQEGVFKRYT
-506 MNYASNQE
+506 SNQE
-514 SGDGYP
+514 AGNGYS
-520 DITFS
+520 DITILS
-525 SIDERISVVLE
+525 KDSRTGYILE
-536 LKYTKDKKLCLQEAQ
+536 LKYTNDENYLVKESKK
-551 AALAQIEAKNYCEN
+551 ALTQIEEQKYLEPFR
-565 LVIPGITQKIYA
+565 LRGITKKV
-577 YGISFN
+577 YGFGICFSG
-583 KKSCLV
+583 KSCFV
-589 LFKEY
+589 SVKEY
-594 AIDVKDSQIG
+594 LINIDNEE

>member
-1 MKMNQ
+1 MNQ
-6 LRKGIAVGTDDYS
+6 LRKGIAAGTDDYS

-93 QEFCQKFMGQYPV
+93 QEFCQQYMGHYPV
-106 IFLSLKNVEGLTFE
+106 IFLSLKSVEGINFE
-120 GAFIELAKVV
+120 TAYQKLAEVIYGLV
-130 FELASKF
+130 DSQFR
-137 TFLIESKNLSNL
+137 FLLQSNKLSDGNKRDLQYLLDLDNL
-149 EKEQYVKLI
+149 EKVSSSVKLQFS
-158 DTKLQESLPTVQTSS
+158 LQ
-173 LIKSS
+173 K
-178 LLQLTQ
+178 LTQ
-184 LLYKHYNKKAI
+184 FLYQHYGKKAI

-221 RGMLGSVLKTN
+221 RGMLGNVLKTN
-232 TCLEKAVLTG
+232 TYLKKAVLTG

-333 IPQNYWVNT
+333 IPQNYWINT
-342 SSNDLIN
+342 SSNDLIY
-349 QFLGFLTEKDA
+349 QFLGYLTEQDA
-360 QDMQTLVD
+360 VDMQTLVD

-373 KKIRETLNHE
+373 KKIRETLNYE
-383 DLKEHQS
+383 DLKQHES

-405 VKPSDFDVASSELQL
+405 AGHSNFDVASSELNL
-420 TIPNKSIRSCFIEKI
+420 RIPNKSIRNCFKEKI
-435 QEFFTH
+435 QDYFT
-441 DKTQVQK
+441 KAPTQVQK
-448 ANTILTC
+448 AARILEC
-455 IFNADAKQLRLA
+455 IFNADPKQLRLA

-481 STNAPKEYYY
+481 STSAPKEYYY
-491 HGFLNGVFSTQTGHL
+491 HGFLNGVFSTQTEHL
-506 MNYASNQE
+506 MNYVSNPE
-514 SGDGYP
+514 AGNGYA
-520 DITFS
+520 DIIFLS
-525 SIDERISVVLE
+525 KDSLLGVVLE
-536 LKYTKDKKLCLQEAQ
+536 LKYTADGNELVPTAKV
-551 AALAQIEAKNYCEN
+551 ALKQIEEKRYVEVFKKN
-565 LVIPGITQKIYA
+565 GITEKVHA
-577 YGISFN
+577 FGISFN
-583 KKSCLV
+583 YKSCFAA
-589 LFKEY
+589 FKEY
-594 AIDVKDSQIG
+594 QIETES

>member
-1 MKMNQ
+1 MNQ

-19 KVIYDKCYFVDKTSL
+19 KIIDNKGYFVDKTSL

-64 YHFLSINH
+64 YHFLAINH
-72 NKPEDL
+72 DNPNDL
-78 SSHVELFKDTKIFAD
+78 TRQQELFKDTQIYQD
-93 QEFCQKFMGQYPV
+93 REFCQQYMGHYPV
-106 IFLSLKNVEGLTFE
+106 IFLSLKSVEGINFE
-120 GAFIELAKVV
+120 TAYQKLAEVIYGLV
-130 FELASKF
+130 DSQFR
-137 TFLIESKNLSNL
+137 FLLQSNKLSDGNKRDLQYLLDLDNL
-149 EKEQYVKLI
+149 EKVSSSVKLQFS
-158 DTKLQESLPTVQTSS
+158 LQ
-173 LIKSS
+173 K
-178 LLQLTQ
+178 LTQ
-184 LLYKHYNKKAI
+184 FLYQHYGKKAI

-221 RGMLGSVLKTN
+221 RGMLGNVLKTN
-232 TCLEKAVLTG
+232 TYLKKAVLTG

-333 IPQNYWVNT
+333 TPQNYWVNT

-349 QFLGFLTEKDA
+349 KFLGFLTEKDA

-368 GGTIS
+368 GGTVS

-383 DLKEHQS
+383 DLKEHRS
-390 DDFWSMLLYTGYLTV
+390 DDFWSMLLYTGFLTV
-405 VKPSDFDVASSELQL
+405 VKPSDFDVASSELNFR
-420 TIPNKSIRSCFIEKI
+420 IPNKSIRNCFKEKI
-435 QEFFTH
+435 QDYFT
-441 DKTQVQK
+441 KAPTQVQK
-448 ANTILTC
+448 ATKILQS
-455 IFNADAKQLRLA
+455 IFNADAEQLRVD
-467 INDALAKFISFRDV
+467 IEDALAKFISVRDF
-481 STNAPKEYYY
+481 STKAPKEYYY
-491 HGFLNGVFSTQTGHL
+491 HGFLNSVFSTQCEHL
-506 MNYASNQE
+506 RNYASNE
-514 SGDGYP
+514 EAGNGYS
-520 DITFS
+520 DITFLS
-525 SIDERISVVLE
+525 KDSLLGVVLE
-536 LKYTKDKKLCLQEAQ
+536 LKYTDDENELIPTAK
-551 AALAQIEAKNYCEN
+551 AALKQIDEKHYIEAFKKNGFTEK
-565 LVIPGITQKIYA
+565 VYA
-577 YGISFN
+577 LGLSFS
-583 KKSCLV
+583 KKSCAV
-589 LFKEY
+589 SFKEFK
-594 AIDVKDSQIG
+594 IDVED

>member
-1 MKMNQ
+1 MNQ
-6 LRKGIAVGTDDYS
+6 LRKGIAAGTDDYS

-93 QEFCQKFMGQYPV
+93 QEFCQQYMGHYPV
-106 IFLSLKNVEGLTFE
+106 IFLSLKSVEGINFE
-120 GAFIELAKVV
+120 TAYQKLAEIIYGLVDSQFRFLLQSNELSDGNKRD
-130 FELASKF
+130 LQY
-137 TFLIESKNLSNL
+137 LLDLDNL
-149 EKEQYVKLI
+149 EKVSSSVKLQFS
-158 DTKLQESLPTVQTSS
+158 LQ
-173 LIKSS
+173 K
-178 LLQLTQ
+178 LTQ
-184 LLYKHYNKKAI
+184 FLYQHYGKKAI

-221 RGMLGSVLKTN
+221 RGMLGSALKTN

-269 LATGVG
+269 LATGIG

-289 LSSFNNI
+289 LSSFNNT

-317 VKFCAEAI
+317 VNFCAEAI
-325 RLENCQDM
+325 GLKNCQDM
-333 IPQNYWVNT
+333 TPQNYWVNT

-373 KKIRETLNHE
+373 KKIRETLNYE
-383 DLKEHQS
+383 DLKQHES

-405 VKPSDFDVASSELQL
+405 AGRSNFDVASSELNL
-420 TIPNKSIRSCFIEKI
+420 RIPNKSIRNCFKEKI
-435 QEFFTH
+435 QDYFT
-441 DKTQVQK
+441 KAPTQVQK
-448 ANTILTC
+448 AARILEC
-455 IFNADAKQLRLA
+455 IFNADPKQLRLA

-481 STNAPKEYYY
+481 STSAPKEYYY
-491 HGFLNGVFSTQTGHL
+491 HGFLNGVFSTQTEHL
-506 MNYASNQE
+506 MNYVSNPE
-514 SGDGYP
+514 AGNGYA
-520 DITFS
+520 DIIFLS
-525 SIDERISVVLE
+525 KDSLLGVVLE
-536 LKYTKDKKLCLQEAQ
+536 LKYTADGNELVPTAKV
-551 AALAQIEAKNYCEN
+551 ALRQIEEKRYVEVFKKN
-565 LVIPGITQKIYA
+565 GITEKVHA
-577 YGISFN
+577 FGISFN
-583 KKSCLV
+583 QKSCFAA
-589 LFKEY
+589 FKEY
-594 AIDVKDSQIG
+594 QIETES

>member
-19 KVIYDKCYFVDKTSL
+19 KVIYDNCYFVDKTSL

-106 IFLSLKNVEGLTFE
+106 IFLSLKPVEGINFE
-120 GAFIELAKVV
+120 TAYQKLAEIIYELVDSQ
-130 FELASKF
+130 FRFLLQSSK
-137 TFLIESKNLSNL
+137 LSDGNKRDLQYLLDLDNL
-149 EKEQYVKLI
+149 EKVSSSVKLQFS
-158 DTKLQESLPTVQTSS
+158 LQ
-173 LIKSS
+173 K
-178 LLQLTQ
+178 LTQ
-184 LLYKHYNKKAI
+184 FLYQHYGKKAI

-221 RGMLGSVLKTN
+221 RGMLGNVLKTN
-232 TCLEKAVLTG
+232 TYLEKAVLTG

-368 GGTIS
+368 GGTVS

-383 DLKEHQS
+383 DLKEHRS

-435 QEFFTH
+435 QDYFT
-441 DKTQVQK
+441 KAPTQVQK
-448 ANTILTC
+448 AARILEC
-455 IFNADAKQLRLA
+455 IFNADPEQLRLA
-467 INDALAKFISFRDV
+467 INDALAKFVSFRDI
-481 STNAPKEYYY
+481 STKAPKEYYY
-491 HGFLNGVFSTQTGHL
+491 HGFLNGVFSTQCEHL
-506 MNYASNQE
+506 KNYASNQE
-514 SGDGYP
+514 AGNGYS
-520 DITFS
+520 DITFLS
-525 SIDERISVVLE
+525 KDSYLGVVLE
-536 LKYTKDKKLCLQEAQ
+536 LKYTDDENELIPTAK
-551 AALAQIEAKNYCEN
+551 AALKQIDDKHYIEAFKKNGFTEK
-565 LVIPGITQKIYA
+565 VYA
-577 YGISFN
+577 LGLSFS
-583 KKSCLV
+583 KKSCAV
-589 LFKEY
+589 SFKEFT
-594 AIDVKDSQIG
+594 IEVED

>member
-1 MKMNQ
+1 MNQ

-19 KVIYDKCYFVDKTSL
+19 KIIDNKGYFVDKTSL

-64 YHFLSINH
+64 YHFLAINH
-72 NKPEDL
+72 DNPNDL
-78 SSHVELFKDTKIFAD
+78 TRQQELFKDTQIYQD
-93 QEFCQKFMGQYPV
+93 REFCQQYMGHYPV
-106 IFLSLKNVEGLTFE
+106 IFLSLKSVESINFETAYQKLAEIIYGLVDSQFR
-120 GAFIELAKVV
+120 
-130 FELASKF
+130 
-137 TFLIESKNLSNL
+137 FLLQSNKLSDGNKRDLQYLLDLDNL
-149 EKEQYVKLI
+149 EKVSSSVKLQFS
-158 DTKLQESLPTVQTSS
+158 LQ
-173 LIKSS
+173 K
-178 LLQLTQ
+178 LTQ
-184 LLYKHYNKKAI
+184 FLYQHYGKKAI

-221 RGMLGSVLKTN
+221 RGMLGNVLKTN
-232 TCLEKAVLTG
+232 TYLKKAVLTG

-333 IPQNYWVNT
+333 IPQNYWINT
-342 SSNDLIN
+342 SSNDLIY
-349 QFLGFLTEKDA
+349 QFLGYLTEQDA
-360 QDMQTLVD
+360 VDMQTLVD

-373 KKIRETLNHE
+373 KKIRETLNYE
-383 DLKEHQS
+383 DLKQHES

-405 VKPSDFDVASSELQL
+405 AGHSNFDVASSELNL
-420 TIPNKSIRSCFIEKI
+420 RIPNKSIRNCFKEKI
-435 QEFFTH
+435 QDYFT
-441 DKTQVQK
+441 KAPTQVQK
-448 ANTILTC
+448 AARILEC
-455 IFNADAKQLRLA
+455 IFNADPKQLRLA

-481 STNAPKEYYY
+481 STSAPKEYYY
-491 HGFLNGVFSTQTGHL
+491 HGFLNGVFSTQTEHL
-506 MNYASNQE
+506 MNYVSNPE
-514 SGDGYP
+514 AGNGYA
-520 DITFS
+520 DIIFLS
-525 SIDERISVVLE
+525 KDSLLGVVLE
-536 LKYTKDKKLCLQEAQ
+536 LKYTADGNELVPTAKV
-551 AALAQIEAKNYCEN
+551 ALKQIEEKRYVEVFKKN
-565 LVIPGITQKIYA
+565 GITEKVHA
-577 YGISFN
+577 FGISFN
-583 KKSCLV
+583 HKSCFAA
-589 LFKEY
+589 FKEY
-594 AIDVKDSQIG
+594 QIETES